1 MVPAGNKAKRL
12 SSVNHTTK
20 TIHHHLHHHHVNK
33 NFSQDVSVSNNILS
47 DYIPYETTFC
57 NEEGPQWITKNKM
70 KLIHNDSNFD
80 L

>member
-12 SSVNHTTK
+12 SSVNHTIK
-20 TIHHHLHHHHVNK
+20 TIHHHLHHHNVNK